1 MGTYDGTV
9 VADESA
15 AKNRTKQGFFARQF
29 GMWKFV
35 KLAWR
40 NMWRNWRRT
49 LIASVAIVLSM
60 ILLIFF
66 QAFLDGMDESIY
78 GNTVRLYGG
87 NVLVHAPGYREKSTR
102 LPMLPVSDVDEV
114 LAAVREQPNV
124 LAASRRINTGGLV
137 SNRNLSQAVN
147 ITAIEPALE
156 RPISLVAENMVSGR
170 FLLPEDGDNIVIG
183 QALADHLEVTVG
195 DRVSLLG
202 RREDGSMRQRSMTV
216 VGVFNLGLGEAEKGL
231 LFMNLPTAQQLYNLR
246 GQVTEV
252 AVTMKEIG
260 QEDPLIEALAPQ
272 FPNHEVDSIYTL
284 RPEFG
289 NALATDR
296 VFGLMFGGILL
307 LMGGIGILNLMLMA
321 VFERTREMGVL
332 AAMGM
337 TGRQIMGLFVLE
349 GALIGF
355 LGAVLGCV
363 GSWLL
368 VRSLNQTGIDL
379 SSVYADFQDAGEIY
393 ALMGTTLYPAI
404 EVGTIVAYGF
414 SAVVV
419 GAVASWI
426 PARRAARREPAESL
440 HYV

>member
-1 MGTYDGTV
+1 M
-9 VADESA
+9 
-15 AKNRTKQGFFARQF
+15 
-29 GMWKFV
+29 
-35 KLAWR
+35 AWR

-49 LIASVAIVLSM
+49 LIASVAIILSM

-87 NVLVHAPGYREKSTR
+87 NVLVHAPGYRERSTR
-102 LPMLPVSDVDEV
+102 LPMLPLSDVDEI
-114 LAAVREQPNV
+114 LAAVREHPDV
-124 LAASRRINTGGLV
+124 LAASTRINTGGLA
-137 SNRNLSQAVN
+137 SNRAASHAVN
-147 ITAIEPALE
+147 ITAIEPQLE
-156 RPISLVAENMVSGR
+156 APISLVAENIVDGR
-170 FLLPEDGDNIVIG
+170 FLVPNDGDNVVIG
-183 QALADHLEVTVG
+183 RALADHLKVSVD
-195 DRVSLLG
+195 DRISLLG

-216 VGVFNLGLGEAEKGL
+216 VGIFDLGLGEAEKGL
-231 LFMNLPTAQQLYNLR
+231 VFINLPTAQQLYNLR
-246 GQVTEV
+246 EKVTEI
-252 AVTMKEIG
+252 AITMEEIG
-260 QEDPLIEALAPQ
+260 QEDVLIEEIAPK

-296 VFGLMFGGILL
+296 IFGLLFGGILL

-355 LGAVLGCV
+355 LGAVIGCV
-363 GSWLL
+363 ASWLL
-368 VRSLNQTGIDL
+368 VASFNQNGIDL
-379 SSVYADFQDAGEIY
+379 SSVYNEVQDAGEIY

-404 EVGTIVAYGF
+404 ETSTIIAYGF

-419 GAVASWI
+419 GALAAFI
-426 PARRAARREPAESL
+426 PARRAAHREPAESL